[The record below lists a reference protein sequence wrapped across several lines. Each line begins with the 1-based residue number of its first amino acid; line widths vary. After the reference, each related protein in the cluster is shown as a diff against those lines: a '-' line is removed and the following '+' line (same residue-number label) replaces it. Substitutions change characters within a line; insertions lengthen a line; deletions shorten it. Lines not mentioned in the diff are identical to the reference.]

1 MQFLSIVGL
10 QTRKLSGMLE
20 NLVTSE
26 RKQGV
31 GWSLLIC
38 HFVGNF
44 SESEWSLLLE
54 SLLSKMVT
62 AVSGDLESVVI
73 SMRGEFHNIDNNSSS
88 TSVDRGIFPSI
99 DYTHV
104 GH

>member
-1 MQFLSIVGL
+1 
-10 QTRKLSGMLE
+10 MLE

-26 RKQGV
+26 RKERV
-31 GWSLLIC
+31 GGSLLIC
-38 HFVGNF
+38 HFVGNL

-62 AVSGDLESVVI
+62 TISGDLESVVI
-73 SMRGEFHNIDNNSSS
+73 SMRGEFLNIDNNSSS
-88 TSVDRGIFPSI
+88 TSVDRSIFPSI
-99 DYTHV
+99 DCTHV